1 MISKLGRKASARKQV
16 VRNLVTSLILYGQLE
31 TTLAKAKSI
40 QPVVERLL
48 NTARNDNLLSRRRL
62 SEIIYDNK
70 AISKIFEIAT
80 LNLSNVSDTG
90 LTSIIKLG
98 NRLGDASQMCL
109 IKINPKVFEIKLPE
123 SAKKVDTL

>member
-1 MISKLGRKASARKQV
+1 MISKLERKAGARKQV

-48 NTARNDNLLSRRRL
+48 NTARNNNLLARRQL
-62 SEIIYDNK
+62 GEIIYDKK
-70 AISKIFEIAT
+70 AIAKIFEIAT

-98 NRLGDASQMCL
+98 NRLGDASKMCL
-109 IKINPKVFEIKLPE
+109 IKINPKVFEIKLTE
-123 SAKKVDTL
+123 SAKKADT